1 LTFPLQLLNEPV
13 VSVMRLLSSN
23 KNWTEKDQDDCLG
36 KMEKEKSVPGGDDR
50 MFPIG
55 DEHGCHHGDGIYG

>member
-1 LTFPLQLLNEPV
+1 
-13 VSVMRLLSSN
+13 MRLLSSN